1 MAARRT
7 TTVTTTDDAPV
18 RKPRKK
24 AAPRKQT
31 ARRKPIDLAP
41 VPAGE
46 TPSFRVETTTG
57 NANHGGVSAVHAIR
71 YPTPGASSMGG
82 VHVSVPLGAKEEYMR
97 LVLDGVDHET
107 KVRAALDAIGREY
120 SVTQLTDGKRV
131 VTI

>member
-31 ARRKPIDLAP
+31 ARRKPADLT
-41 VPAGE
+41 PAKAYQE
-46 TPSFRVETTTG
+46 FTPDNTSG
-57 NANHGGVSAVHAIR
+57 NAGASVVHSIR
-71 YPTPGASSMGG
+71 YPTPAASSMGG